1 MRHASYAAHF
11 LASRY
16 LVRANLV
23 DCSFFSGIVCK
34 RNSNVNSKCA
44 DVTCAE
50 ELQYKFDTSSDR
62 SQAFRMGI
70 PSQVARL
77 ILREHLFRPITGKL
91 LSIGR
96 QTVHLTP
103 QQAKALV
110 EAELGIQLDVDALNL
125 EVDTS
130 TRSGRARGLISD
142 RAFFSLF
149 SDATYHCLDQSDYEN
164 ADIVFDLCS
173 PDIPPELEGR
183 FDFVV
188 EGSTLDNVFD
198 PAAALRNLARF
209 TRAGGRL
216 FHHNRASRRHNVY
229 VAFAL
234 SWFHDYYSVN
244 EFEDCQ
250 VYLAQW
256 DADQITSR
264 WDVYHYCPLQ
274 EHNGEFRFFGQDTW
288 YYPWRHAHAIVIAEK
303 GSQSTSNKNPIQFE
317 YRPDIVNT
325 LVDEKFETL
334 PQSLQEMDKNPY
346 LRAAMRF
353 SRSRRPPI
361 VKPHEKGRLAPELVN
376 YAPEIVY
383 CGSIEA
389 VLD

>member
-1 MRHASYAAHF
+1 MC
-11 LASRY
+11 SRI
-16 LVRANLV
+16 
-23 DCSFFSGIVCK
+23 SS
-34 RNSNVNSKCA
+34 VNSKCA
-44 DVTCAE
+44 DVSCAE
-50 ELQYKFDTSSDR
+50 ARFDTSGDR
-62 SQAFRMGI
+62 NQAFRMGI

-103 QQAKALV
+103 RQAKTLV
-110 EAELGIQLDVDALNL
+110 EAELGIRLDVDPLDL
-125 EVDTS
+125 EIDTS
-130 TRSGRARGLISD
+130 TRGARDHGLISD

-173 PDIPPELEGR
+173 ARIPSELEDR

-198 PAAALRNLARF
+198 PAAALRNLARI
-209 TRAGGRL
+209 TRAEGRL

-264 WDVYHYCPLQ
+264 WDVYHYRPLQ
-274 EHNGEFRFFGQDTW
+274 EHNGEVKYFGQDTW

-303 GSQSTSNKNPIQFE
+303 GSQSTSDKHPIQFE
-317 YRPDIVNT
+317 YRPGIVNT

-334 PQSLQEMDKNPY
+334 PQDLLAADENPY
-346 LRAAMRF
+346 LKAALRF
-353 SRSRRPPI
+353 SRSRRPPA
-361 VKPHEKGRLAPELVN
+361 VKPHEKAQIAPEFVN

-383 CGSIEA
+383 CGSIDA

>member
-1 MRHASYAAHF
+1 
-11 LASRY
+11 
-16 LVRANLV
+16 
-23 DCSFFSGIVCK
+23 
-34 RNSNVNSKCA
+34 
-44 DVTCAE
+44 
-50 ELQYKFDTSSDR
+50 
-62 SQAFRMGI
+62 MGI

-77 ILREHLFRPITGKL
+77 ILREHLYRPITGKL

-103 QQAKALV
+103 RQAKALV
-110 EAELGIQLDVDALNL
+110 EAELGIRLDVDPLTL

-130 TRSGRARGLISD
+130 TRGARERGLISD

-149 SDATYHCLDQSDYEN
+149 SDATYHCLDQSNYEG

-173 PDIPPELEGR
+173 QRVPSALEES
-183 FDFVV
+183 FDFVI

-198 PAAALRNLARF
+198 PAAAIRNL
-209 TRAGGRL
+209 TRVTRPGGRL
-216 FHHNRASRRHNVY
+216 LHHNRASRRHNVY

-244 EFEDCQ
+244 EFADCQ

-256 DADQITSR
+256 DAEQLTSR
-264 WDVYHYCPLQ
+264 WDFYRYCPLR
-274 EHNGEFRFFGQDTW
+274 EHDGVLEFFGQDTW

-303 GSQSTSNKNPIQFE
+303 GSRSTSDKHPIQFE
-317 YRPDIVNT
+317 YRPGFVPADG
-325 LVDEKFETL
+325 K
-334 PQSLQEMDKNPY
+334 LQIPLRDAMSGNENPY
-346 LRAAMRF
+346 LSAALRF
-353 SRSRRPPI
+353 SRSPRPPA
-361 VKPHEKGRLAPELVN
+361 VKPHEKAQLPSEIVN

-383 CGSIEA
+383 CGSIDA